1 MATSPSRIP
10 ARPIGPAERDQHGR
24 PREASKVGTPLRSL
38 ALCLVSIAVM
48 IPWPLLGILLTR
60 SSFDR
65 PSEAFLLFGG
75 VTMFPLMILALFGS
89 VPEEV
94 LIALIMLV
102 WLAAAVIPGL
112 WLRRSLR
119 SWWAVVVLLA
129 FVASFSLAQAVMGAL
144 LVVGKNV

>member
-1 MATSPSRIP
+1 MSTPGGIP
-10 ARPIGPAERDQHGR
+10 AGPLGPAERDQRGR

-48 IPWPLLGILLTR
+48 VPWPLLGILLTR

-102 WLAAAVIPGL
+102 WLAAAVVPGL